1 MMGPAVESHATGSGS
16 VMDETTAPKA
26 EPYLQNR
33 ELSWLAFN
41 ERVLDQGADETVPL
55 LERLNF
61 ISIFWSNL
69 QEFFMVRV
77 GSLTDLSLV
86 KKHIIDSKSGMTP
99 AEQLDAVYER
109 CHELYPAYERTYE
122 SLRSLLQEADVSHL
136 RPDDLDDE
144 QRAFLRNYVDANVL
158 PFLSPQIINARHP
171 FPHLENGALYL
182 VVRLDE
188 EADAAGGADA
198 SAGAGRRRQEQG
210 QGLEG
215 RQGRARRQG
224 RQGQGQGRKGGHQ
237 AGQDREEPRGGRR
250 DAGTGPPAPPMRARH
265 RAAGPRPAVHPAGAR
280 HRDGG
285 ARDILHV
292 HRQAHQRHLRHAQRR
307 PGCHR
312 RLRRGRRG
320 LPRAHEAHP
329 EEALAP
335 GPGAAG
341 KRAQAVQHGRAAADE
356 AAEPQGA
363 PDVRDLGAARHELHL
378 RAGGPPARKEARSP
392 W

>member
-1 MMGPAVESHATGSGS
+1 MMGPAVESHVTGSGS

-99 AEQLDAVYER
+99 TEQLDAIYER

-144 QRAFLRNYVDANVL
+144 QRTFLRNYVDANVL

-188 EADAAGGADA
+188 EADAAGGTDA
-198 SAGAGRRRQEQG
+198 SAGAAGG
-210 QGLEG
+210 
-215 RQGRARRQG
+215 AKS
-224 RQGQGQGRKGGHQ
+224 KGKASKGSKDAPDAKADKDKGCLLYTSLD
-237 AGQDREEPRGGRR
+237 AGVTFVVAFQHRPGSERGGRQ
-250 DAGTGPPAPPMRARH
+250 AEHVLHGFLVLGILVAVAPS
-265 RAAGPRPAVHPAGAR
+265 
-280 HRDGG
+280 
-285 ARDILHV
+285 
-292 HRQAHQRHLRHAQRR
+292 
-307 PGCHR
+307 C
-312 RLRRGRRG
+312 
-320 LPRAHEAHP
+320 
-329 EEALAP
+329 
-335 GPGAAG
+335 
-341 KRAQAVQHGRAAADE
+341 
-356 AAEPQGA
+356 
-363 PDVRDLGAARHELHL
+363 
-378 RAGGPPARKEARSP
+378 
-392 W
+392 